1 MHQSLGERESV
12 SVLTVRETGITTHRA
27 VGDPPS
33 PSNIE
38 VLFEYDGYEVVKRV
52 ALQVPDDAQLRGA
65 RVGRPPRLDLE
76 SRARLVNGVNAFI
89 GSRLL
94 LKA

>member
-1 MHQSLGERESV
+1 M

-27 VGDPPS
+27 VGDPPI

-52 ALQVPDDAQLRGA
+52 ALRVPGGSMTTA
-65 RVGRPPRLDLE
+65 RSSLL
-76 SRARLVNGVNAFI
+76 SI
-89 GSRLL
+89 SRLQGRV
-94 LKA
+94 